1 MRLKIMFLLITAY
14 IIAGVVWWAYSL
26 MKYNQNDYKL
36 KIQLLK
42 SEKQTAELKVIEEAR
57 SLKFYNSQAQVFKI
71 KNLSIM
77 ADTVLLKNYL
87 LNTFNKKYDIKF
99 NFKTIQKFA
108 NIDINKQ
115 TLQKLS
121 TDLNI
126 RNRSFTTEA
135 IILIILISAGIL
147 GLYFSV
153 STLNDLHKQQNNF
166 LLSVTHELKT
176 PISSII
182 LISETLQKRILPP
195 EKHDELLGSIIEN
208 ADRLKDMTENM
219 LTAMQIENKRFF
231 IRKEKFNL
239 SELVKETAHNFSLK
253 SEINTDIK
261 DQIYIIGDKAILK
274 MTLNNIIEN
283 ALKYSGNKPVNILLN
298 KTDSEIIIQ
307 IADNGKGIESK
318 YRKNIFKK
326 FYRIEDDE
334 IRQTTGSGLGLYIV
348 AQAVKK
354 HKGKIYIEDNTPQGT
369 IFKIVF
375 KNKS

>member
-1 MRLKIMFLLITAY
+1 MKLKIMFLLITAY

-57 SLKFYNSQAQVFKI
+57 SLKFYNSQAEIFII
-71 KNLSIM
+71 KNFSIT
-77 ADTVLLKNYL
+77 ADTTLLKNYL

-99 NFKTIQKFA
+99 SFSSKIKNAYIE
-108 NIDINKQ
+108 INKQ
-115 TLQKLS
+115 ILQKLS
-121 TDLNI
+121 DDLYI

-135 IILIILISAGIL
+135 IILVILISAGIL

-153 STLNDLHKQQNNF
+153 STLYDLHKQQNNF

-253 SEINTDIK
+253 NDINIDVK
-261 DQIYIIGDKAILK
+261 DQIYFNGDKAILK

-283 ALKYSGNKPVNILLN
+283 AIKYSGNKPVNISLY
-298 KTDSEIIIQ
+298 KKDSDIFIQ
-307 IADNGKGIESK
+307 ISDNGIGIDSK
-318 YRKNIFKK
+318 YHKSIFKK

-354 HKGKIYIEDNTPQGT
+354 HKGKIYIDDNTPQGT

-375 KNKS
+375 ENKS